1 MARKRI
7 RLTDEIRQA
16 IDQCGL
22 SRYAICKSIEM
33 DQSVMS
39 RFMNDPAAGLSAE
52 MLNRLAD
59 LLDLHVRAGRKPQAK
74 TKKIEK

>member
-1 MARKRI
+1 MTRKRI
-7 RLTDEIRQA
+7 RLTDEIRHA

-59 LLDLHVRAGRKPQAK
+59 LLDLHVTTNRQAK
-74 TKKIEK
+74 GKAKR

>member
-1 MARKRI
+1 MTRKRI

-59 LLDLHVRAGRKPQAK
+59 LLELHVTTGRQAK
-74 TKKIEK
+74 GNAKR